1 MKIENR
7 HFYWMGA
14 FLIIVL
20 IWQLGIVSGGRKFR
34 ELNSKIARKE
44 KSLGEVR
51 SLQGEYLRIKKTVEE
66 MKKSLDGRRKDYT
79 PLSFLEKLSQ
89 SSGVGYELT
98 YREPRELSGEKGY
111 MESSVGVEL
120 KGIRMGELTTY
131 LYRVENSSELLRVRN
146 LHVSPRKDGLL
157 NVSFEASTLV
167 PTVRADWGLAKE

>member
-1 MKIENR
+1 MKVENR

-20 IWQLGIVSGGRKFR
+20 IWQFGIVSGGRNFR

-44 KSLGEVR
+44 KALEEVR
-51 SLQGEYLRIKKTVEE
+51 SLQNEYLRVRKTVEE
-66 MKKSLDGRRKDYT
+66 MRKSLDGRREDYT

-89 SSGVGYELT
+89 QLGVAYELT

-111 MESSVGVEL
+111 MESSVGVEF
-120 KGIRMGELTTY
+120 KGISMRKLTAY

-157 NVSFEASTLV
+157 MVSFEISTLI
-167 PTVRADWGLAKE
+167 PACER